1 MLYRSLAC
9 AVAVAFAPA
18 LHAQNFPNKPVR
30 LIVPFAP
37 GGSTDI
43 MGRILGQKLTEM
55 WGQQVVVDNRSG
67 GGTIIGT
74 EMAVKSPADGYTLLL
89 ANIALALNPGLQPK
103 LPFDPVKD
111 LAPVSLLANQ
121 ATALAATSAL
131 PASSV
136 KELIA
141 YAKTR
146 PDGLSFGSS
155 STGSV
160 GHIAGE
166 MFRGATGTKMVH
178 VPYKGGGPAAVDVIA
193 GQIPIAFISLP
204 TVMTH
209 YKAGKLKVLAVTD
222 GKRSGAAPDVPTIGE
237 TLPGFAVNNWIGML
251 APAALPKPLLQRV
264 HGDLIKV
271 LRMADVKEKLS
282 GQGFD
287 ILASSPEEFGAT
299 IRGDIAKYTKVIKA
313 AGIKEN

>member
-1 MLYRSLAC
+1 LLYRSLAC